1 MACGEHVG
9 DRFGVGR
16 AGDACP
22 GNARPRDA
30 RRLIVFSDMDGTFVH
45 TDKSVPAANL
55 AALDALGAHGGVFV
69 PCTGRP
75 AHMLPAELLDH
86 PATRYAVSTNGACV
100 SEAVDAAGGTVG
112 DGMPTREW
120 RRVRS
125 VGLGRERALALLD
138 RFSGLD
144 VVLDAFTDAGALM
157 ARADYDRLDE
167 FVPEANTLR
176 MLHGIRRPVDGSL
189 GDAVSRV
196 EGVERVTV
204 FWRDPADAEVVR
216 RACAADDSLSC
227 VSSMPWNFEITDSRA
242 TKGSA
247 LGYVCERAG
256 FDVADAVAFGD
267 SSNDVP
273 MLLAAGDGV
282 SMANGTPEAL
292 AAADHVTELDNDHD
306 GVADYLLRLLGERG

>member
-1 MACGEHVG
+1 MACGEPAG
-9 DRFGVGR
+9 DRFAAGR

-22 GNARPRDA
+22 GSA

-55 AALDALGAHGGVFV
+55 AALDVLRAHGGVFV

-75 AHMLPAELLDH
+75 ARMLPTELLNH
-86 PATRYAVSTNGACV
+86 PATRYVVSTNGACV
-100 SEAVDAAGGTVG
+100 SEAVDVAGGTVG
-112 DGMPTREW
+112 DEMPAREW

-125 VGLGRERALALLD
+125 VGLGRGRALALLD
-138 RFSGLD
+138 RLSGLD
-144 VVLDAFTDAGALM
+144 VVLDAFTDVGALM

-176 MLHGIRRPVDGSL
+176 MLHEIRRPVDGL
-189 GDAVSRV
+189 LAAAVSRV
-196 EGVERVTV
+196 EGVDRVTV
-204 FWRDPADAEVVR
+204 FWRNPADAEVVR
-216 RACAADDSLSC
+216 RVCAADDSLSC

-247 LGYVCERAG
+247 LSYVCERAG

-282 SMANGTPEAL
+282 GMANGTPEAL

-306 GVADYLLRLLGERG
+306 GVADYLLCLLGERG